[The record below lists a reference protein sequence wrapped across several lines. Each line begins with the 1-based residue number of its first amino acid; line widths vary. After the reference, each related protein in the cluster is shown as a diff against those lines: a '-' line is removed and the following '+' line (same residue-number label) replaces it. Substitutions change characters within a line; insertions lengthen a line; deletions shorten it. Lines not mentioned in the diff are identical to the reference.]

1 VSGHR
6 LYRTVKRA
14 VDAVVAAAGLLVL
27 LPLLILVA
35 ILVRVAIGS
44 PVFFRQR
51 RPGLCGK
58 PFRIVKFRTMRH
70 GPGTDAER
78 LTGLGL
84 LLRRLSIDELPGLWN
99 VLRGEMSLVGPRPLM
114 MEYLDRY
121 TPEQARRHDAKPG
134 VTGWAQVNGR
144 NAISWEQRFALDVW
158 YVDHRSLLLDLQ
170 ILLRTPLRV
179 LRREGISHAG
189 EATMSEFKGT
199 PSGGTGQTHEIRYN
213 DRHD

>member
-1 VSGHR
+1 MNGR
-6 LYRTVKRA
+6 WLYRAVKRA
-14 VDAVVAAAGLLVL
+14 ADAIVALAGLLL
-27 LPLLILVA
+27 FSPLLVLVA
-35 ILVRVAIGS
+35 ILVRATIGA
-44 PVFFRQR
+44 PVFFRQL
-51 RPGLCGK
+51 RPGLRGR

-78 LTGLGL
+78 LTGFGL

-99 VLRGEMSLVGPRPLM
+99 VLSGEMSLVGPRPLM
-114 MEYLDRY
+114 MEYLHRY
-121 TPEQARRHDAKPG
+121 TPEQARRHDVKPG

-158 YVDHRSLLLDLQ
+158 YVDHQSFWLDLK

-199 PSGGTGQTHEIRYN
+199 PSGGSGQTR
-213 DRHD
+213 